1 MNNKRETK
9 NNKLLGRHL
18 TRQRNVNLIRL
29 NTGDNTTLNELLVK
43 LTEYV
48 RNYNRPGKL
57 KYAYNS
63 VQEEVRS
70 YLPEEY
76 FDSGNNVT
84 IKKENIFEKT
94 DDDLKAEDVVAFIDI
109 YYSDKDRYSTAER
122 KSHAYLF
129 KVVYGVSV
137 AVKNRKVGAGQGRKC
152 KRNSPIEDNN
162 SKIENFFEYLLNEDV
177 LQDNIGIQIIKGSKD
192 GEYLIKDICKAKCTK
207 RLILLVSTE
216 LKYKL
221 QCIID
226 HGFMDKFATI
236 AIAKF
241 LFDFENDI
249 GLRDEYVNRCI
260 EVANQSM
267 NKKNVQIRCDIYSN
281 GEDNSDYVLKYEAI
295 AKALKNIDIAVIESL
310 LNDYLR
316 KEIIIII

>member
-18 TRQRNVNLIRL
+18 TRQRNVNFIRL

-94 DDDLKAEDVVAFIDI
+94 EDDLKAEDVVAFIDI

-122 KSHAYLF
+122 KSQAYLF

-207 RLILLVSTE
+207 TLILLVPIE

-226 HGFMDKFATI
+226 HGFKDKFATI
-236 AIAKF
+236 AI
-241 LFDFENDI
+241 
-249 GLRDEYVNRCI
+249 
-260 EVANQSM
+260 
-267 NKKNVQIRCDIYSN
+267 
-281 GEDNSDYVLKYEAI
+281 EDNSDYVLKYEAI
-295 AKALKNIDIAVIESL
+295 AKVLKNIDIAVIESL

>member
-1 MNNKRETK
+1 MNNKSETK
-9 NNKLLGRHL
+9 NIELLGRNL
-18 TRQRNVNLIRL
+18 TRQRNVNSRRL
-29 NTGDNTTLNELLVK
+29 NTGDNVTLNELLVK

-76 FDSGNNVT
+76 FDSGNNIT
-84 IKKENIFEKT
+84 IKKENIFEQA
-94 DDDLKAEDVVAFIDI
+94 DDLKAEDVVAFIDI

-137 AVKNRKVGAGQGRKC
+137 AVKNRKIGAGQGRKC

-162 SKIENFFEYLLNEDV
+162 SKIENFFEYLLNEDA

-207 RLILLVSTE
+207 TLILLVPIE

-226 HGFMDKFATI
+226 HGFKDKFATI

-267 NKKNVQIRCDIYSN
+267 KKNNVQIKCNIYSN

-316 KEIIIII
+316 KEIIITI